1 MMDCFEFDL
10 DETDTGP
17 RDRDFTLSEIA
28 TSIIPALIALGF
40 LVLLAVSMSFYHGI
54 RFLCLRVVR
63 LRRSF
68 HSITSDA
75 IK

>member
-1 MMDCFEFDL
+1 MLDHFESDL
-10 DETDTGP
+10 DETDTGSC
-17 RDRDFTLSEIA
+17 DKDFTLSEIA
-28 TSIIPALIALGF
+28 TSIVPALIALGF
-40 LVLLAVSMSFYHGI
+40 LVLLAVSMPFYHTV

-68 HSITSDA
+68 HGITSDA